1 MKKMTTLNLPQNC
14 WIFYKGRY
22 ILKGKVLSELPYV
35 GLEYEAILKS
45 KGIPYR
51 KTLKEFCFSNSK
63 EVLEYWNPEV
73 FEEKENSLPLVAKL
87 PDGSYMSCE
96 KNYSANITTD
106 ETIEAAREIEKFVE
120 QEINDYKQILREVH
134 HYRFAKEKLS
144 GSVAVV
150 CISSNMPYTSI
161 YEININHESF
171 MIFRPYVGIYLSDW
185 VAIFNMN
192 KVAKNGY
199 ITLQVP
205 KHVAGVFIG
214 KNASN
219 LHSWETELKV
229 KKIQVFPI

>member
-14 WIFYKGRY
+14 WIFDKGRY
-22 ILKGKVLSELPYV
+22 ILKGKLLSELPYV

-45 KGIPYR
+45 NGIPYR

-73 FEEKENSLPLVAKL
+73 FEEKEISLPLVAKL
-87 PDGSYMSCE
+87 PDGSYMSCK
-96 KNYSANITTD
+96 KNYSEKVPTN

-120 QEINDYKQILREVH
+120 LKVYDYDQILREVY
-134 HYRFAKEKLS
+134 HYQFAKEKLAD
-144 GSVAVV
+144 SVAVV
-150 CISSNMPYTSI
+150 CISSNTPYTSV
-161 YEININHESF
+161 YEVNMNYERF

-199 ITLQVP
+199 LTLQVP

-219 LHSWETELKV
+219 LHSWERELKV